1 MQRLVQ
7 LAHWVEG
14 RSFHDHDRDEH
25 VPDYS
30 CCHPELTVPKEER
43 ELYMQAHLDGDYE
56 TLNRMT
62 YRYLGK
68 MLKAKEG
75 SHGKSHTP

>member
-1 MQRLVQ
+1 MKRLVQ

-14 RSFHDHDRDEH
+14 RSLHDHERNEH

-30 CCHPELTVPKEER
+30 CCRPELAVPKEVR
-43 ELYMQAHLDGDYE
+43 ELYLQAHIAGDHK

-62 YRYLGK
+62 YRFLGR
-68 MLKAKEG
+68 MLRTNVKEDT
-75 SHGKSHTP
+75 HEHPV